1 MANETRRQY
10 IERHLEGLIT
20 SNRKSINID
29 LYGDEIRRFGK
40 EYEKKLR
47 IEKGPKTG
55 ASAEDKRYNCKII
68 KK

>member
-10 IERHLEGLIT
+10 IERHLDGLI
-20 SNRKSINID
+20 SSDQSSISID

-40 EYEKKLR
+40 EYEEKVR
-47 IEKGPKTG
+47 IEKGPRTG
-55 ASAEDKRYNCKII
+55 ASSEDKRYSCTII